1 MQESVQIKKLN
12 RGSSHDKGGTLRGCA
27 HCLGMAWPGLTRG
40 DAILTAFEVALYYV
54 EDDLG
59 TSVTIPTLLV
69 MMVVKFAVVGAYFMH
84 LKFDSPI
91 FRRLFYAGIL
101 LAVGVYV
108 ATMTSMQFFGD
119 DTTSVDQRV
128 DNSSNS
134 PVESR

>member
-1 MQESVQIKKLN
+1 MSAGAATAHEETVHGAGHEHPSDWMYIKV
-12 RGSSHDKGGTLRGCA
+12 A
-27 HCLGMAWPGLTRG
+27 IGL
-40 DAILTAFEVALYYV
+40 AILTAFEVALYYV

-101 LAVGVYV
+101 LAVGVYS
-108 ATMTSMQFFGD
+108 ATMVSMQFFGD
-119 DTTSVDQRV
+119 DTTSVDLRR
-128 DNSSNS
+128 DTAESG

>member
-1 MQESVQIKKLN
+1 MSAGAAVAHEETVHGTGHEHPSDWLYIKV
-12 RGSSHDKGGTLRGCA
+12 A
-27 HCLGMAWPGLTRG
+27 IGL
-40 DAILTAFEVALYYV
+40 AILTALEVAMYYV
-54 EDDLG
+54 EEDLG
-59 TSVTIPTLLV
+59 SATVPILLV
-69 MMVVKFAVVGAYFMH
+69 MMVIKFAVVGAYFMH

-101 LAVGVYV
+101 LAVCVYV

-119 DTTSVDQRV
+119 DTTSVDLRE

>member
-1 MQESVQIKKLN
+1 MSAGAAVAHEETVHGTGHAHPSDWLYIKV
-12 RGSSHDKGGTLRGCA
+12 A
-27 HCLGMAWPGLTRG
+27 IGL
-40 DAILTAFEVALYYV
+40 AILTALEVVLYYV

-91 FRRLFYAGIL
+91 FRRLFYAGL
-101 LAVGVYV
+101 ALAVGVYL
-108 ATMTSMQFFGD
+108 ATMVSMQFFGD
-119 DTTSVDQRV
+119 DTTSVDLRE
-128 DNSSNS
+128 DNSSSS